1 MSETVQLRPEER
13 EVAIAEAQA
22 VFAVAAEP
30 GYRDELAHL
39 IAAADGGELERAD
52 AETLERLVEIGLQ
65 AGRIRALYGPG
76 GEQAALRLYRRLPR
90 GAEVKE
96 SAVAVTSALESL
108 RGRTLESI
116 RVDAVGPGAFTLAIV
131 VDGVELSIRLD
142 RQGARVGALGT

>member
-22 VFAVAAEP
+22 VFAVASEP

-39 IAAADGGELERAD
+39 IAAADDGELERAD
-52 AETLERLVEIGLQ
+52 AETLERLVEIALQ

-90 GAEVKE
+90 GAELGA
-96 SAVAVTSALESL
+96 SAAAVTNALSSL
-108 RGRTLESI
+108 HGRTLDSI
-116 RVDAVGPGAFTLAIV
+116 RIDAVGPGEFTLTIA
-131 VDGVELSIRLD
+131 VDGAELTIRLD
-142 RQGARVGALGT
+142 RQGARVGAVGT

>member
-1 MSETVQLRPEER
+1 MSETIQLRPEER
-13 EVAIAEAQA
+13 DVAIAEAQA

-39 IAAADGGELERAD
+39 IAAADEGVLDLAD
-52 AETLERLVEIGLQ
+52 AQTLERLVELGLQ

-90 GAEVKE
+90 GAELGE
-96 SAVAVTSALESL
+96 SAASVTSALETL
-108 RGRTLESI
+108 RGRTLESVRI
-116 RVDAVGPGAFTLAIV
+116 DAVGPGAFSLTIV

>member
-1 MSETVQLRPEER
+1 MTDAVQLRPEER

-30 GYRDELAHL
+30 AYRDELAHL
-39 IAAADGGELERAD
+39 IAAADEGALEPAD
-52 AETLERLVEIGLQ
+52 AQTLERLVELGLQ

-90 GAEVKE
+90 GAELGE
-96 SAVAVTSALESL
+96 SAAAVTNALETL

-116 RVDAVGPGAFTLAIV
+116 RVDAVGPGAFTLTIV
-131 VDGVELSIRLD
+131 VDGVDLSIRLD

>member
-1 MSETVQLRPEER
+1 VSETVQLRPEER

-39 IAAADGGELERAD
+39 IAAADDGELERAD

-90 GAEVKE
+90 GAELGA
-96 SAVAVTSALESL
+96 SAAAVTNALSSL
-108 RGRTLESI
+108 QGRTLDSVRI
-116 RVDAVGPGAFTLAIV
+116 DAVGPGAFTLTIA
-131 VDGVELSIRLD
+131 VDGAELTIRLD
-142 RQGARVGALGT
+142 RQGARVGAVGT